1 MIDWLRRDSR
11 GKHEI
16 AQPEIVRPEIAR
28 PEVALGERRLPIVVV
43 RHPRARRM
51 VLRLSP
57 EGDAVRV
64 TLPRW
69 GRTAEAVEFA
79 RSRSEWLTGQLDALP
94 VAAPPTPGGTLSYRG
109 DAFAIA
115 WSPDAPRHPRPGE
128 GTIAIGGPERH
139 VAGRLK
145 RWLEAEALRLM
156 SADLTHFCA
165 AAGVPSP
172 ALRLSRARRR
182 WGSCASDGTVRI
194 NWRLVMAPDAVRRS
208 VVAHEVAHLL
218 HFDHGPAFKAAL
230 ARIFDG
236 DLSAADRWLKE
247 RGRTLYAPFG

>member
-11 GKHEI
+11 DSAGG
-16 AQPEIVRPEIAR
+16 A
-28 PEVALGERRLPIVVV
+28 PEVVLGERRLPIVIV

-51 VLRLSP
+51 VLRLAP

-69 GRTAEAVEFA
+69 GRTAEAIAFA
-79 RSRSEWLTGQLDALP
+79 RSRAQWLAGQLEALP
-94 VAAPPTPGGTLSYRG
+94 RAAPLVPGSTLTYRG
-109 DAFAIA
+109 GVLTIA
-115 WSPDAPRHPRPGE
+115 WSPEASRLPHISDG
-128 GTIAIGGPERH
+128 IVAIGGPEQH
-139 VAGRLK
+139 LAGRLE
-145 RWLEAEALRLM
+145 RWLRAEALRLM
-156 SADLTHFCA
+156 SADLAHYCA
-165 AAGVPSP
+165 AAGVPTP
-172 ALRLSRARRR
+172 ELRLSRARRR

-230 ARIFDG
+230 AAIYED
-236 DLSAADRWLKE
+236 DLPAADRWLKAH
-247 RGRTLYAPFG
+247 GRTLYAAFG